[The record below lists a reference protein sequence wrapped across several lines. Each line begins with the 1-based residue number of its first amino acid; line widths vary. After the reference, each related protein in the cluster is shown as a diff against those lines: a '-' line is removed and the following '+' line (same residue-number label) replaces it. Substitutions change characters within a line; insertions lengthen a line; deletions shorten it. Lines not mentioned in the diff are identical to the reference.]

1 MSKKLQNLPEKK
13 PLPLGRPRVFL
24 RNFLLLSQNGDHPLE
39 DEEKVMIIP
48 EKHLGKSG
56 YKPYTKLQN
65 SNQPSIFLAT
75 Q

>member
-1 MSKKLQNLPEKK
+1 
-13 PLPLGRPRVFL
+13 
-24 RNFLLLSQNGDHPLE
+24 LLSQNGDHPLE

-48 EKHLGKSG
+48 EKHLGESG